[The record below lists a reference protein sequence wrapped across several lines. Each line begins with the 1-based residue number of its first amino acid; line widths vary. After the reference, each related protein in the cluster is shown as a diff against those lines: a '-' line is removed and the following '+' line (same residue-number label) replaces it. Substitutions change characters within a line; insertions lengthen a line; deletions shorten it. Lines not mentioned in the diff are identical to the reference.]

1 MEKEKQLLMGL
12 NQAIDSLLARLKMLE
27 EEKKDILS
35 RYSEAKEDEID
46 SILQQ
51 MQESE
56 EKFRLVYEEM
66 NKLSSEIEQ
75 LKKEYLD

>member
-1 MEKEKQLLMGL
+1 MEKEKQLLMGV

-27 EEKKDILS
+27 EEKKDIIS
-35 RYSEAKEDEID
+35 RYNEAKEDEID
-46 SILQQ
+46 LILQQ
-51 MQESE
+51 MYESE

>member
-1 MEKEKQLLMGL
+1 M
-12 NQAIDSLLARLKMLE
+12 
-27 EEKKDILS
+27 EKKDIIS

>member
-1 MEKEKQLLMGL
+1 MEKEKQLLMGV

-27 EEKKDILS
+27 EEKKDIIS
-35 RYSEAKEDEID
+35 RYNEAKEDEID

-51 MQESE
+51 MYESE

-66 NKLSSEIEQ
+66 NKLSSDIQQ